1 MPEILRAQSDQ
12 GRCVEPDNLAAR
24 KTNRMALLKDLEVL
38 QIGPGLGAAVCTRLL
53 ADCGAQVTCIDH
65 DSSSPLGAWLNHA
78 KSVAN
83 TEEAERAALTSA
95 RLIVREV
102 SSKLTASSPYSLEA
116 LRRSN
121 PNAVVVT
128 ISPYGQSGPQ
138 AEDPAT
144 DLTLFY
150 ASGVARLLTGQV
162 DDLSEPPLRAVGE
175 QSAFIGGLAAACA
188 GMHAVLGN
196 QPGACVD
203 VSLQEA
209 LATLAMTELSRAG
222 QSGKSWERKRT
233 TDGNGATVTILPAND
248 GFTAISPRED
258 KQWAAWLSAMG
269 SPAWG
274 RDPRFATKPD
284 RIANWDALHALM
296 SAWSRQHDKQWIAD
310 LAQAA
315 HVPSFPLREVAEHL
329 DAPQLRHRAYFRSLD
344 VAGRTLRAPGVPFG
358 LEGGGARLRLGLPFG
373 SPQAG
378 ERFRG
383 KARFSSET
391 SFPSHTL
398 QEPPPLSGVR
408 VLDFSWVIAGP
419 TTTRYLAAMGAEVI
433 KVEAPGKGDPGRS
446 SGLHTVLGQGKQ
458 GIVLDLKKP
467 EAVEIARLLAAKSD
481 VLIENFATGVMDR
494 LGLGAE
500 ALKALNPNL
509 VYISASGMG
518 RTGPDAHAVAYGT
531 LLQSYAGFA
540 GLNRHPGVPPR
551 IGFAWLDPMCAL
563 MLAFVTAA
571 ALWHRNRTGEVARID
586 FSMLEAMLWTMAEP
600 LLATQLGAP
609 PQPAGNDSLRYAPHG
624 AWQCAGS
631 DEWIAIAVRSD
642 AEWRALCATVPA
654 LSARSVLDFDQRI
667 AAKSEIDALI
677 SEWAKEQSAHAAAA
691 RLLNANVPAA
701 ALARFGD
708 LVKSPHLAAR
718 GFWDRHGSGVLPAL
732 PWQASFGRRTGPAP
746 ALGADTDRV
755 LTEVLELPPERIA
768 ALRAG
773 GALG

>member
-1 MPEILRAQSDQ
+1 
-12 GRCVEPDNLAAR
+12 
-24 KTNRMALLKDLEVL
+24 MALLKKFEVV
-38 QIGPGLGAAVCTRLL
+38 QIGPGLAASVCTRLL
-53 ADCGAQVTCIDH
+53 ADLGAHVSCIDQ
-65 DSSSPLGAWLNHA
+65 DSSSPLAAYLNHG

-83 TEEAERAALTSA
+83 TAQAERAALGTA
-95 RLIVREV
+95 RLIVREE
-102 SSKLTASSPYSLEA
+102 SPGLMGSEYDYSDPINRA
-116 LRRSN
+116 N

-128 ISPYGQSGPQ
+128 ISPYGESGPQ
-138 AEDPAT
+138 ANDPAT

-150 ASGVARLLTGQV
+150 ASGIARLLTGQV
-162 DDLSEPPLRAVGE
+162 DDLSEPPIRPVGE

-188 GMHAVLGN
+188 GMHAVLAN

-222 QSGKSWERKRT
+222 QSGKTWERKRL

-248 GFTAISPRED
+248 GFTAISPREE
-258 KQWAAWLSAMG
+258 KQWTAWLAAMG
-269 SPAWG
+269 SPDWG
-274 RDPRFATKPD
+274 SDPRFATKPD
-284 RIANWDALHALM
+284 RVANWDALHALM
-296 SAWSRQHDKQWIAD
+296 SEWSRRHGKQWIAD
-310 LAQAA
+310 QAQAA
-315 HVPSFPLREVAEHL
+315 HVPSFPLRELEEHF
-329 DAPQLRHRAYFRSLD
+329 DSPQLRHRAFFRSLD
-344 VAGRTLRAPGVPFG
+344 IAGRMVRAP
-358 LEGGGARLRLGLPFG
+358 GLPFG
-373 SPQAG
+373 VSLTKTACSGPLSQG
-378 ERFRG
+378 
-383 KARFSSET
+383 
-391 SFPSHTL
+391 PL
-398 QEPPPLSGVR
+398 PLSGVR

-446 SGLHTVLGQGKQ
+446 SGLHTVLGQAKQ

-531 LLQSYAGFA
+531 LLQCYAGFA
-540 GLNRHPGVPPR
+540 GLNRHPHVAPR
-551 IGFAWLDPMCAL
+551 IGLAWLDPMCAL

-571 ALWHRNRTGEVARID
+571 ALWHRSQTGEVARID

-609 PQPAGNDSLRYAPHG
+609 PQPVGNDSLRYAPHG
-624 AWQCAGS
+624 AWQCAGN

-642 AEWRALCATVPA
+642 AEWRALCSIVAG
-654 LSARSVLDFDQRI
+654 LSQRSALDFDERL
-667 AAKSEIDALI
+667 AAKSEIDTVL
-677 SEWAKEQSAHAAAA
+677 SGWAKEQSAHAAAA
-691 RLLNANVPAA
+691 RLLKSGVPAA
-701 ALARFGD
+701 ALARSVD
-708 LVKSPHLAAR
+708 LVKSPHLIAR

-755 LTEVLELPPERIA
+755 LTEVLELPAERIA

-773 GALG
+773 GAFG